1 MAEGVRI
8 DKWLWSVRLF
18 KTRTDAAEACKG
30 NRVLVN
36 GATVK
41 PSREVRAGEVVS
53 VRKMPVRKMP
63 VVYSFRILELVANR
77 QPAKN
82 VPRYIEDVTP
92 QDELDKLALAR
103 AGAFAVRDRG
113 MGRPT
118 KKERRDIEEL
128 LEDFGGDFEDTEI

>member
-1 MAEGVRI
+1 MSEGVRI
-8 DKWLWSVRLF
+8 DKWLWAVRLF
-18 KTRTDAAEACKG
+18 KTRGDVAEACRS
-30 NRVLVN
+30 NRVTVN

-41 PSREVRAGEVVS
+41 PSREVRAGEVVA
-53 VRKMPVRKMP
+53 VRKMP

-77 QPAKN
+77 QPARN

-92 QDELDKLALAR
+92 QSELDKLEMAR

-128 LEDFGGDFEDTEI
+128 LADFGEVFDDEE

>member
-1 MAEGVRI
+1 MADGIRI
-8 DKWLWSVRLF
+8 DKWLWAVRLF
-18 KTRTDAAEACKG
+18 KTRSDAAEACKS

-36 GATVK
+36 GTTVK
-41 PSREVRAGEVVS
+41 PSREVRTGEVVS
-53 VRKMPVRKMP
+53 VRRMP
-63 VVYSFRILELVANR
+63 VVYSFRILEPVANR

-92 QDELDKLALAR
+92 QEELLKLEMAR

-128 LEDFGGDFEDTEI
+128 LAEFGELPDMETDE

>member
-18 KTRTDAAEACKG
+18 KTRSDAAEACKS

-36 GATVK
+36 GVTVK
-41 PSREVRAGEVVS
+41 PAREVRVGEVVS
-53 VRKMPVRKMP
+53 VKKIP

-92 QDELDKLALAR
+92 PEELLKLEMAR

-113 MGRPT
+113 TGRPT

-128 LEDFGGDFEDTEI
+128 LSEFEEWGEE